1 MIKSWVCIRVSS
13 NLWEHSVYKS
23 MHTCISMGA
32 PNRTCTQIL
41 SIASVCP
48 LLSLSLSLTL
58 WILKWWFACLV
69 HWSIGPF
76 FHQPSKTHELRL
88 SYSCALCAQFWSYT
102 IARIAVKILKMMTK
116 HVSLML
122 ESSEANIKKSSS
134 DKTVCKTAV
143 TFCKNVFHR

>member
-1 MIKSWVCIRVSS
+1 
-13 NLWEHSVYKS
+13 

-41 SIASVCP
+41 SITSVCP
-48 LLSLSLSLTL
+48 LLSLSLSLSLSPSLSLSESSNDGLLVWFIDRSVLFSINHQKHMNCVCLIHVHCVHSFGVILLQEML
-58 WILKWWFACLV
+58 WNF
-69 HWSIGPF
+69 
-76 FHQPSKTHELRL
+76 
-88 SYSCALCAQFWSYT
+88 
-102 IARIAVKILKMMTK
+102 KMMTK

-143 TFCKNVFHR
+143 TFWKNVFHR